1 MNLRNMGS
9 VVGLIVGIIVSV
21 FVVRAMNKDGKYKTK
36 YDEMQKIARGHAYRY
51 AYWTLVGYEA
61 LFLILEGMGVPK
73 FFDSYTT
80 QFIGLIISVMVQ
92 ASYCIWNN
100 AYIGLNTNPKRFA
113 IISIWIGI
121 MNFVIG
127 LSWLIRSGFL
137 VNGVVHESAINLA
150 VAICFVIM
158 GIELFIKWNMDRKE
172 SESEEE

>member
-1 MNLRNMGS
+1 MNNNIILVTIY
-9 VVGLIVGIIVSV
+9 VVIFVILMIVI
-21 FVVRAMNKDGKYKTK
+21 GKGMHKNQKMKPK
-36 YDEMQKIARGHAYRY
+36 YDERQMAIRGRGYMFAFYTIIATTCLMPLILTDSMRAFLGD
-51 AYWTLVGYEA
+51 TI
-61 LFLILEGMGVPK
+61 FLIPLFV
-73 FFDSYTT
+73 
-80 QFIGLIISVMVQ
+80 GLPVHVM
-92 ASYCIWNN
+92 YCVWNN

-158 GIELFIKWNMDRKE
+158 GIELFIKWNIDRKE